1 MQYLKN
7 RYQFEKYIKGY
18 LISYVA
24 WYIVNAL
31 YLVIRYDALNF
42 YNRFIDNS
50 EFFEIHE
57 EIKFALMA
65 NGLLALFL
73 SWFSWNFYFFLD
85 KRSQFQTWQ
94 RSILVIL
101 LVSVETSILLT
112 LGDYLG
118 DKIYPNGLPYF
129 NELSQQSFIIY
140 AIYVFMSGTLINS
153 LFQLKDILG
162 PELFQSVLRG
172 QYYAPKEEHRVFMFL
187 DLYNST
193 SIAECLGH
201 MKYSKLIQECYRTMT
216 DPISHSKASVYQY
229 VGDEIVLTWPLEK
242 GIKDNRCIQLFYDID
257 ATLKSRS
264 DYFMEKFGV
273 VPEFKA
279 GIHAGVVAT
288 TQVGVI
294 KREVAYHGD
303 TVNATSRLQEKCK
316 ELGYQVLMS
325 EDVVNL
331 LKKPSTFTE
340 VGTHQ
345 FRGKSQPIKIFTTEK
360 KHKSKEYVHEC
371 KSVENAINAILP
383 KKIDQS
389 IKGV

>member
-7 RYQFEKYIKGY
+7 HYQFEKYIKGY
-18 LISYVA
+18 IISTIA
-24 WYIVNAL
+24 WYIINAL
-31 YLVIRYDALNF
+31 YLLIRYDALMF
-42 YNRFIDNS
+42 YNRFIDNE
-50 EFFEIHE
+50 EFFIIHS
-57 EIKFALMA
+57 EIKFALLA
-65 NGLLALFL
+65 NGVLALFL
-73 SWFSWNFYFFLD
+73 GWFSWNFYFFLD
-85 KRSQFQTWQ
+85 KRSKFNSWK
-94 RSILVIL
+94 RGVLVITI
-101 LVSVETSILLT
+101 VSVETSILLSI
-112 LGDYLG
+112 GDYLG
-118 DKIYPNGLPYF
+118 NNIYPDGLPYF

-140 AIYVFMSGTLINS
+140 AVYVMMTGALINS

-172 QYYAPKEEHRVFMFL
+172 QYYIPKEENRVFMFL

-193 SIAECLGH
+193 TIAECLGH
-201 MKYSKLIQECYRTMT
+201 MKYSELIQDCYRTMT

-242 GIKDNRCIQLFYDID
+242 GIKNNRCIHLFYDID
-257 ATLKSRS
+257 TTLKNRK
-264 DYFMEKFGV
+264 DYFIEKYGV

-288 TQVGVI
+288 SQVGII

-316 ELGYQVLMS
+316 ELGYQVLIS

-331 LKKPSTFTE
+331 LNVQYKE

-345 FRGKSQPIKIFTTEK
+345 FRGKSQPIKIFTPE
-360 KHKSKEYVHEC
+360 HKPRSKVFTRTCPSAEDTI
-371 KSVENAINAILP
+371 KSILP
-383 KKIDQS
+383 KKIDNPL
-389 IKGV
+389 K